1 MNRMALTL
9 IDDDI
14 IGIAD
19 ERKASSLYHQ
29 R

>member
-1 MNRMALTL
+1 MSRQASAL
-9 IDDDI
+9 IEDDI

-19 ERKASSLYHQ
+19 RRKASSLYHQ